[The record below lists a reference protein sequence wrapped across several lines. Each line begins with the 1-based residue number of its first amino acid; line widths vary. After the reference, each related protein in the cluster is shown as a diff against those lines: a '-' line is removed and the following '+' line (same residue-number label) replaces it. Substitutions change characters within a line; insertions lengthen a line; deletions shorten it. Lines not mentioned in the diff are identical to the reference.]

1 MIKRDIFIVDH
12 ITRLSY
18 REVNPRL
25 MEDITITIKNTCK
38 YRGKIERRKQK
49 KVALRTLE
57 EKNVALRTQRKKKK
71 TWTTL

>member
-49 KVALRTLE
+49 IKRIYG
-57 EKNVALRTQRKKKK
+57 
-71 TWTTL
+71 